1 MFGSNNV
8 QFQFDITKS
17 LCTVSI
23 NGNKSIIPIEDL
35 QKDLVRMNNYIERLK
50 KDKK

>member
-1 MFGSNNV
+1 MFGSQNVRFSFDLNRNNCTISIG
-8 QFQFDITKS
+8 DTKS
-17 LCTVSI
+17 V
-23 NGNKSIIPIEDL
+23 IPITEL